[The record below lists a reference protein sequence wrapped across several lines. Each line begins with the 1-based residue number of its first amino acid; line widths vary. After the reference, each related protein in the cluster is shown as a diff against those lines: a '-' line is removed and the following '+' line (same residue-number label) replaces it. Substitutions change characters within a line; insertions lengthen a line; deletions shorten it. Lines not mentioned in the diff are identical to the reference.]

1 MLRRLRRP
9 IRIVILITSNKIESY
24 SHLLY
29 LLSHTTV
36 QSTATSE
43 IELRGDITQFR
54 FFLAISSLMTS
65 ISEVAVLYL
74 TFQGFRLFFK
84 KLDRSV
90 YAGTSSLERCDHVA
104 PQWSYSFTKGYFF
117 QKKITRSASL
127 STSQWW
133 ERSYNLGIPI
143 WCLLPQSCSWSSIPI
158 WARNSPTLNSTVGFR
173 DRATDI
179 NCARL

>member
-1 MLRRLRRP
+1 MLEQSRLEE
-9 IRIVILITSNKIESY
+9 LDLDAKDTETNSDSHSDNSNKIESY

-117 QKKITRSASL
+117 QKKITHSASL
-127 STSQWW
+127 APPSDENEVT
-133 ERSYNLGIPI
+133 I
-143 WCLLPQSCSWSSIPI
+143 
-158 WARNSPTLNSTVGFR
+158 
-173 DRATDI
+173 
-179 NCARL
+179 